1 MPKVEYLSY
10 DLVERKGWDVQD
22 ESIFERADE
31 TELTEEEH
39 GVMEVP
45 EGKDI
50 LAVAESEG
58 RDWSVKCTKGRCG
71 RCTSVVVEGEVS
83 MEDQEFLTDD
93 EKEDGYRLPCVSIPE
108 TDLKLVYGAELSDR
122 VRDRVK

>member
-45 EGKDI
+45 EGKTY
-50 LAVAESEG
+50 S
-58 RDWSVKCTKGRCG
+58 R
-71 RCTSVVVEGEVS
+71 
-83 MEDQEFLTDD
+83 
-93 EKEDGYRLPCVSIPE
+93 
-108 TDLKLVYGAELSDR
+108 
-122 VRDRVK
+122 

>member
-31 TELTEEEH
+31 MELTEEEH

-45 EGKDI
+45 EGKGI

-58 RDWSVKCTKGRCG
+58 RDWSVKCRKGRCG
-71 RCTSVVVEGEVS
+71 RCASVVVEGEVS
-83 MEDQEFLTDD
+83 MEGQEFLTDD
-93 EKEDGYRLPCVSIPE
+93 EKEDDYRLACVSIPE
-108 TDLKLVYGAELSDR
+108 TALKLVYGAELSDG
-122 VRDRVK
+122 VTDRVK